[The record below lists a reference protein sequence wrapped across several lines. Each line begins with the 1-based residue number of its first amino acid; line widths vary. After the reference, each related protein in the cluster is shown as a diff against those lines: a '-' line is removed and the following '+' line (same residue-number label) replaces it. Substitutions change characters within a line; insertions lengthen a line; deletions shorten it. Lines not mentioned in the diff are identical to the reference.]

1 MKTILSLLYNM
12 LFFDLFIVQKNSKM
26 TIYKIIIDKIKIEIE
41 EEINLNLLI

>member
-1 MKTILSLLYNM
+1 M